1 MPLSNWILIVPLRFR
16 SLLRRAQVE
25 RDLDDEFRFHLEMK
39 ERYEIAHGRSV
50 PEARLAAMRAM
61 DGLEQHKEKCRDMRR
76 VNFIEHLLQD
86 LRYTL
91 RMMAKSPAFT
101 LIALVT
107 LALGIGANTAIFS
120 TVDSVLMRAL
130 PFDDPERLVMVWED
144 NSRAGYPKNTPAP
157 GNFADWTARN
167 RVFSEME
174 ATRGTRANLTGDGTP
189 EFVFGRMVTASFF
202 PVLGVQPL
210 IGRTFSVEEDRTNAP
225 VVVISYALWHRRY
238 LNDKAVIGNPI
249 VMDGAK
255 VTIIGVMPREFVF
268 RQRDADFWRPIAF
281 TAADLT
287 QRGNHFLNVIARL
300 RPGVTIE
307 QARKD
312 MSAVAAAMSKEYRE
326 NEHVGATIVPL
337 REELVGNTRPGLL
350 VLITASGSVLL
361 IACANLASLLLAR
374 GMVRQ
379 REMAVRAAVGAGRG
393 RLLRQMITEGLALAT
408 VGGVLGIAV
417 VPAGIRIMAR
427 LVPESMPPTAEPALD
442 ARLLG
447 FALALSLVT
456 GLLFSILPAWQ
467 VARDSL
473 QKNLSQGGRAGMSAR
488 TRRLRDALVVTEIAL
503 ALVLL
508 VAAGLMVRTM
518 AKLQNMELGFRA
530 DHLLVAR
537 TALSQDR
544 YPSAAAR
551 TSFTDRVLDG
561 IRALPGVKAAAY
573 GSTLPFQSGG
583 NTAGYRIEGRT
594 LEPNDPG
601 DALYRAGSDGY
612 LTTLGVQLLEGRVL
626 DRKDR
631 AGAAPVVVVNESFAR
646 RYWPAESALGHRITV
661 DQPDVVW
668 RTIVGV
674 VADVRERGYLLDAR
688 PAIYAPVAQQS
699 LWHASELI
707 VRAQGDPLSLAPA
720 VRRIVGNVDPEQP
733 VAAVRTMEGIL
744 DLAVADR
751 RQQMALLGTFAG
763 LALLLASLGIYGV
776 LSYLVTQRSR
786 EIGLRMALGA
796 SASNVVRMVM
806 RRGMLLTAT
815 GLAIGLGAS
824 WALTRLMKKLLYGV
838 AATDSATLGGV
849 SVLVA
854 VVALLACCMPAR
866 RASRI
871 DPILVL
877 REE

>member
-1 MPLSNWILIVPLRFR
+1 MPCSRWIFTLPLRLR
-16 SLLRRAQVE
+16 SLLRRAEVE
-25 RDLDDEFRFHLEMK
+25 RDLDDELSFHLEMK
-39 ERYEIAHGRSV
+39 EREEIGRGRSAA
-50 PEARLAAMRAM
+50 EARLIAIRSM
-61 DGLEQHKEKCRDMRR
+61 DGLEQHKEECRDMRR
-76 VNFIEHLLQD
+76 VNVIEHLLQD
-86 LRYTL
+86 LRYAL
-91 RMMAKSPAFT
+91 RIMAKNPAFA

-130 PFDDPERLVMVWED
+130 PFANPDRLVMVWED
-144 NSRAGYPKNTPAP
+144 NTRAGYPKNTPAP

-167 RVFSEME
+167 HVFSEMA

-202 PVLGVQPL
+202 SVLGAQPL

-238 LNDKAVIGNPI
+238 LSDKAVIGKPI
-249 VMDGAK
+249 LMDGAK

-281 TAADLT
+281 TAADLA

-326 NEHVGATIVPL
+326 NEHVGATVMPIK
-337 REELVGNTRPGLL
+337 EELVGNTRLGLL
-350 VLITASGSVLL
+350 VLIAASGCVLL
-361 IACANLASLLLAR
+361 IACMNLASLLLAR
-374 GMVRQ
+374 GIVRQ
-379 REMAVRAAVGAGRG
+379 REMAVRAALGAGRG
-393 RLLRQMITEGLALAT
+393 RLLRQVITEGLALAT
-408 VGGVLGIAV
+408 IGGVLGIAI

-442 ARLLG
+442 ARLIG
-447 FALALSLVT
+447 FALALSLLT
-456 GLLFSILPAWQ
+456 GLLFSLTPAWQ
-467 VARDSL
+467 AARDSL
-473 QKNLSQGGRAGMSAR
+473 QKNLSQGGRAGMSAHA
-488 TRRLRDALVVTEIAL
+488 RRLRDALVVTEIAL

-508 VAAGLMVRTM
+508 VAAGLMLRTM
-518 AKLQNMELGFRA
+518 AKLQNMELGFRS

-537 TALSQDR
+537 TALSRDR
-544 YPSAAAR
+544 YQSVAAR
-551 TSFTDRVLDG
+551 TSFTDRVLEG
-561 IRALPGVKAAAY
+561 IRALPGVKGAAY

-583 NTAGYRIEGRT
+583 NTSGYRIEGRA

-601 DALYRAGSDGY
+601 DALYRAGTDGY
-612 LTTLGVQLLEGRVL
+612 LTTLGVRLLEGRVF
-626 DRKDR
+626 DRNDR
-631 AGAAPVVVVNESFAR
+631 AGTAPVVVVNESFAR
-646 RYWPAESALGHRITV
+646 RYWPRESALGHRITV
-661 DQPDVVW
+661 DFPEVVW

-674 VADVRERGYLLDAR
+674 VADVRERGYVSDAK

-699 LWHASELI
+699 LWHVSELI
-707 VRAQGDPLSLAPA
+707 VRAEGDPLSLAPA
-720 VRRIVGNVDPEQP
+720 VRRIVANLDPEQP
-733 VAAVRTMEGIL
+733 VAAGRTMEDIL

-796 SASNVVRMVM
+796 SARSVVRMVM

-815 GLAIGLGAS
+815 GLGIGLGAS
-824 WALTRLMKKLLYGV
+824 WVLTRLMKKLLYGV
-838 AATDSATLGGV
+838 EATDPTTLASV
-849 SVLVA
+849 SVLLA
-854 VVALLACCMPAR
+854 AVALLACWMPAR
-866 RASRI
+866 RASRV